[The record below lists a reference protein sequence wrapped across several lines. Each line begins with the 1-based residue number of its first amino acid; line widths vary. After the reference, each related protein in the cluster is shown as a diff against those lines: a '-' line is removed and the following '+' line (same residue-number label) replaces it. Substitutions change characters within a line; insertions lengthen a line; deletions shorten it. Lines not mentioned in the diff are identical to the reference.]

1 MGRRRLT
8 KQGFTSGQAGLA
20 RREQMTRLRIG
31 IKVPTQLHSK
41 PHAADCATI
50 HARVVA
56 VKDAIKDVIR
66 EDRRWWLNLNWSG
79 IRSFPFL
86 ALNQDTK
93 ALEKRDA
100 RQPVGR

>member
-1 MGRRRLT
+1 MGRRRLK

-56 VKDAIKDVIR
+56 VK
-66 EDRRWWLNLNWSG
+66 EM
-79 IRSFPFL
+79 
-86 ALNQDTK
+86 Q
-93 ALEKRDA
+93 
-100 RQPVGR
+100 RQGRQAVVAEFELVWYPDFFYF

>member
-1 MGRRRLT
+1 MGRRRLK

-56 VKDAIKDVIR
+56 VKEMQRQRKTGGGD
-66 EDRRWWLNLNWSG
+66 LNWSG
-79 IRSFPFL
+79 IRIFLFL
-86 ALNQDTK
+86 ALKQDAK
-93 ALEKRDA
+93 AL
-100 RQPVGR
+100 